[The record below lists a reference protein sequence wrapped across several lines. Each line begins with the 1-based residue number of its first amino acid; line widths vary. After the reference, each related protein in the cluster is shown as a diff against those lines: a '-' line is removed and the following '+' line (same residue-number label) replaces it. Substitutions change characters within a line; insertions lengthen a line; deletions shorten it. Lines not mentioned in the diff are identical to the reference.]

1 MNRTGCLR
9 LVVLTIASVAR
20 LAAAQ
25 TAERPFEI
33 QVVDDQSDR
42 GVPLV
47 ELQTVHGLRYFTDSN
62 GIVAFDEPGLMH
74 EEVFFHVRSH
84 GYEFPQDGFGY
95 RGKKLTVAP
104 GGHARLA
111 IHRLNIAQRLY
122 RVTGAGIYR
131 DSLLVGRPAPIREPL
146 LNGKVLGSDSVLT
159 TLYHGKIYWFWGDTK
174 WPAYPLGNFGSAGAT
189 SALPAAGGLDPRLGV
204 DLAYFLDEQGRARP
218 TAPIAGEGPTWLSA
232 LVTLGDDAGRERM
245 VASYAK
251 IRPPL
256 ETYRRGLVEFD
267 DAAGCFRP
275 VVEVPL
281 DAPIFPSGQAFVH
294 RSGGVDYVYFAD
306 PYPLVRVRAARRDW
320 EDLSRYEAFTCLR
333 PESRVANPQF
343 DRRDDGSLLYG
354 WKRGAPPINVR
365 DQAALV
371 RSGRLKPG
379 EGLLQLCERDSGK
392 PIQAGLGSVYWNA
405 FRQRFVLIVTQIY
418 GTSPLGEVWY
428 AEADTPVGP
437 WVYAVKIATHDN
449 YSFYNP
455 KQHPLFDADGG
466 RTIFFEGTY
475 TRTFTNNPD
484 VTPRYDYNQVMY
496 LLELADPRLALPV
509 PIYALADGPPSAL
522 GDRTQLPAEG
532 PDRPI
537 AFFAPDRPLAATVP
551 IYQVTAGEHGPFL
564 TSTPPEGGQLAR
576 VAFYALPAA
585 TANPPAAVCPLYEFR
600 AADGRRAYST
610 AVYWR
615 APGFGHAGPPIALVW
630 RNPQ

>member
-1 MNRTGCLR
+1 MNRTGCPC
-9 LVVLTIASVAR
+9 LVVLAIASVAR

-25 TAERPFEI
+25 NTERPFEI
-33 QVVDDQSDR
+33 LVVDDQSGR

-159 TLYHGKIYWFWGDTK
+159 TLYHGKIYWFWGDTN

-275 VVEVPL
+275 VVDVPL

-306 PYPLVRVRAARRDW
+306 PYPLIRVRATRRDW

-333 PESRVANPQF
+333 PGSRLANPQF

-437 WVYAVKIATHDN
+437 WVYAAKIATHDN

-522 GDRTQLPAEG
+522 GDRTQLPPEG

-551 IYQVTAGEHGPFL
+551 IYQVTAGEHGPYL
-564 TSTPPEGGQLAR
+564 TATPPEGGRAAR

-585 TANPPAAVCPLYEFR
+585 TANPPRAVCPLYEFR

-615 APGFGHAGPPIALVW
+615 APGFAHAGPPIALVW